1 MLKTVAIKKRFT
13 MSNKAPAFQL
23 YAEDFLT
30 GVFGL
35 TMEERGVYI
44 TLLCYQWSINDVN
57 GIPKKRLALFLG
69 YDWKNLPEM
78 VKEKFID
85 NGDYFYNKRL
95 LQIILDQNA
104 YREKQRLNGLK
115 GGRPKTQKK
124 PKKSPSMKIEDRS
137 MKIEVE
143 KEVVVYPF
151 NSKQFIN
158 IWSNWKIY
166 KSKEFKFK
174 YRTIQSEQ
182 AALKKLANDSQN
194 ESHAVES
201 IESAMAN
208 GWKGIYP
215 QKIINNG
222 KQNNKK
228 AISYSKEFQEELAR
242 KIQS

>member
-1 MLKTVAIKKRFT
+1 ML
-13 MSNKAPAFQL
+13 NKAPAFQF
-23 YAEDFLT
+23 YAQDFLD
-30 GVFGL
+30 GVKRL
-35 TMEERGVYI
+35 TMEERGIYI
-44 TLLCYQWSINDVN
+44 TLIAEQWSLYNEK
-57 GIPKKRLALFLG
+57 GIPKKRLRLFLG
-69 YDWKNLPEM
+69 YDWESLPEM

-95 LQIILDQNA
+95 LHIILDQNA
-104 YREKQRLNGLK
+104 YREKQRFNGLK

-124 PKKSPSMKIEDRS
+124 AKKSPSMKIEDRS
-137 MKIEVE
+137 MKIEEE

-151 NSKQFIN
+151 NSKQFLK

-182 AALKKLANDSQN
+182 AVLKKLANDSEN
-194 ESHAVES
+194 ESHAIES

-215 QKIINNG
+215 QKIIYNG

-228 AISYSKEFQEELAR
+228 TIEYSEDFKRELAK

>member
-1 MLKTVAIKKRFT
+1 

-23 YAEDFLT
+23 YAQDFLT
-30 GVFGL
+30 GVMDL
-35 TMEERGVYI
+35 TMEERGIYI
-44 TLLCYQWSINDVN
+44 TLLCKQWSVNDTN
-57 GIPKKRLALFLG
+57 GIPKKRLRLFLG
-69 YDWKNLPEM
+69 YDWENLPEM

-95 LQIILDQNA
+95 LQIVLDQKA
-104 YREKQRLNGLK
+104 FREKQRLNGLK

-124 PKKSPSMKIEDRS
+124 PKKSSSMKIEDRS
-137 MKIEVE
+137 KKIEIE
-143 KEVVVYPF
+143 KEDIIYPYT
-151 NSKQFIN
+151 SKQFIN

-182 AALKKLANDSQN
+182 AALKKLANDSEN
-194 ESHAVES
+194 ETHAVES

-215 QKIINNG
+215 QKIIYNG

-228 AISYSKEFQEELAR
+228 AISYSKEFQEVLAR